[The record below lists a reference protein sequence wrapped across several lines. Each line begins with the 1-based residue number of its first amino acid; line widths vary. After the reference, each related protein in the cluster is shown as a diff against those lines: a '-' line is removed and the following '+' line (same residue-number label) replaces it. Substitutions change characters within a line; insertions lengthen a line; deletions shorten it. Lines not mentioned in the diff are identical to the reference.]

1 MHQFLAFCAA
11 AGLALATGGCASVTR
26 GITNQIA
33 FQSVPEGAEAQTST
47 GLRCVTPC
55 ALSFGRKEEFQVTFI
70 KPGYVPQTME
80 VKTRVAGTGAAGFL
94 GNVLVGGVIGMGTD
108 VLTGATLDHYPNPV
122 VMTLVPTGPAV
133 PQGRVKSPATPQGPR
148 IVPLS

>member
-1 MHQFLAFCAA
+1 MNHFWALCAT

-33 FQSVPEGAEAQTST
+33 FQAVPEGAEAQTST

-55 ALSFGRKEEFQVTFI
+55 ALSFGRKEEFQVTFV

-80 VKTRVAGTGAAGFL
+80 VKTRVAGTGAAGFM
-94 GNVLVGGVIGMGTD
+94 GNVLIGGVIGMGTD

-122 VMTLVPTGPAV
+122 VMTLEPVA
-133 PQGRVKSPATPQGPR
+133 PQGRVKSPASPRGPR
-148 IVPLS
+148 IQPVS